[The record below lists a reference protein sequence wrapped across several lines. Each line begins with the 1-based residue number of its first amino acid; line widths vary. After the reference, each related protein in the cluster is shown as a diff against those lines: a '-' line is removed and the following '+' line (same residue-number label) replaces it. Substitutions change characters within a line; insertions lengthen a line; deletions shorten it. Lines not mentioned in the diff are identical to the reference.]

1 LNIKTI
7 LDNPYT
13 TCSCPVGFI
22 FCAHKG
28 ALLCLLQGVYEYRK
42 KDSSADFEKIV
53 SIFPEPAHT
62 AVSNLIPVT
71 SVYLPTDSEENKERN
86 SFLFERKLQQTE
98 MTLESRE
105 DNDDDEQTAM
115 RLESSEDDDDDDDN
129 EYLGLDGL
137 EELIKEMESS
147 AIPGVID
154 NSTTDII
161 PVIERT

>member
-1 LNIKTI
+1 M
-7 LDNPYT
+7 
-13 TCSCPVGFI
+13 
-22 FCAHKG
+22 
-28 ALLCLLQGVYEYRK
+28 
-42 KDSSADFEKIV
+42 
-53 SIFPEPAHT
+53 
-62 AVSNLIPVT
+62 
-71 SVYLPTDSEENKERN
+71 YLPTDSEENKERN
-86 SFLFERKLQQTE
+86 SFLFERKLQQTEMTE

-147 AIPGVID
+147 AISGVID

-161 PVIERT
+161 PVIEHT

>member
-1 LNIKTI
+1 M
-7 LDNPYT
+7 
-13 TCSCPVGFI
+13 
-22 FCAHKG
+22 
-28 ALLCLLQGVYEYRK
+28 
-42 KDSSADFEKIV
+42 
-53 SIFPEPAHT
+53 
-62 AVSNLIPVT
+62 
-71 SVYLPTDSEENKERN
+71 YLPTDSEENKERN
-86 SFLFERKLQQTE
+86 SFLFERKLQQTEMTE

-161 PVIERT
+161 PVIEHT